1 MQLSAFNLRAASRR
15 LFLDGAINTKDNL
28 MNDLIILTF
37 DDQEKVKEA
46 RRYIQE
52 YGKEELLVFD
62 GTTARGSSEAAPPTH
77 KRRWWLR
84 APAAAGGRVITAARY
99 TLALAI
105 LAAGT
110 LTVQYAHYIAND
122 DEDDATDGTTD
133 GTVRTEA
140 LFLVATEDL
149 PDELVSALQ
158 QRSTTMTQTSVTAAD
173 IDQLR
178 STHPVSE
185 VDLQGVEEPEAE
197 ENDNES

>member
-1 MQLSAFNLRAASRR
+1 
-15 LFLDGAINTKDNL
+15 

-37 DDQEKVKEA
+37 DDQEQVAEA
-46 RRYIQE
+46 RRQIQE

-62 GTTARGSSEAAPPTH
+62 GTTAPGNGEAAPPTQ

-84 APAAAGGRVITAARY
+84 APAAVGGRVITAARY

-105 LAAGT
+105 LTAGT

-122 DEDDATDGTTD
+122 DEDDVTD

-140 LFLVATEDL
+140 LFLIATENL
-149 PDELVSALQ
+149 PDKLIVALQ
-158 QRSTTMTQTSVTAAD
+158 QRATTMTQTSVTADD

-178 STHPVSE
+178 STHSGHE
-185 VDLQGVEEPEAE
+185 VDLQRVEEPETE
-197 ENDNES
+197 ENNSES